1 MTDHHREV
9 AEKIVTAFKA
19 ELSDATQKQIA
30 DARFE
35 ALTRAITEALSEERA
50 NAADLVENVVKRLRA
65 EVEKP
70 ELGL

>member
-1 MTDHHREV
+1 MTDHNREV
-9 AEKIVTAFKA
+9 AEKIVAAFKA
-19 ELSDATQKQIA
+19 ELSDTTQKQIA

-35 ALTRAITEALSEERA
+35 ALTRAIREALSEERA
-50 NAADLVENVVKRLRA
+50 DAAELVENVVKQLRA